1 MVQEKKQEKTQDKT
15 EDKTKAV
22 RLWGVSALEKILV
35 STKEL
40 LNRNVLDFAVRW
52 IFRIGHIGLL
62 SAAALGFLFSLVVAI
77 RLDSFSAFLYGI
89 AWVVLVLVVQYVA
102 HRFAATGDSLIENNP
117 SSLSS
122 KAFLDCLGLLAVIGG
137 LIALVLGTVRSI
149 QGAGI
154 RFILVGAALF
164 ILLELFAI
172 VAFNPDTISTA
183 TGGKNSAGQEAIGII
198 VLFIKGFMRL
208 VPILFGI
215 GIAAGFVLLA
225 IDAFGIFGSE
235 YRLLAGWKRA
245 IYTGRIIVFS
255 GLAPF
260 LSYIGFVVAYL
271 AVDVVRAIL
280 ATPEKIEAL
289 KR

>member
-1 MVQEKKQEKTQDKT
+1 MVQEKKQDKT

-22 RLWGVSALEKILV
+22 RLWGVAVLEKILT
-35 STKEL
+35 STKDL

-62 SAAALGFLFSLVVAI
+62 AAAALGFLFSLIVAI

-89 AWVVLVLVVQYVA
+89 AWVVLVLVVQYAA

-117 SSLSS
+117 SSLTS
-122 KAFLDCLGLLAVIGG
+122 KAFLDCLGLLSVIGG
-137 LIALVLGTVRSI
+137 LIAFVLGAIRSI
-149 QGAGI
+149 QGSGI
-154 RFILVGAALF
+154 RFILAGTALF

-172 VAFNPDTISTA
+172 VVFNPETVSTE

>member
-1 MVQEKKQEKTQDKT
+1 MAQEKKQDKTQ
-15 EDKTKAV
+15 DKTKAV
-22 RLWGVSALEKILV
+22 RLWGVAALEKVLV

-40 LNRNVLDFAVRW
+40 LNRNILDFALRW

-62 SAAALGFLFSLVVAI
+62 AAAALGFLFSLIVAI

-89 AWVVLVLVVQYVA
+89 AWVVLVLVVQYAA

-117 SSLSS
+117 SSLTS
-122 KAFLDCLGLLAVIGG
+122 KAFLDCLGLLSVIGG
-137 LIALVLGTVRSI
+137 LIAFVLGAIRSI
-149 QGAGI
+149 QGSGI
-154 RFILVGAALF
+154 RFILAGTALF

-172 VAFNPDTISTA
+172 VVFNPETVSTE

-235 YRLLAGWKRA
+235 YRLLADWKRA
-245 IYTGRIIVFS
+245 MYTGRIIVFS
-255 GLAPF
+255 GLVPF
-260 LSYIGFVVAYL
+260 LSYIGFVIAYL

-289 KR
+289 RK

>member
-1 MVQEKKQEKTQDKT
+1 MVQEKKQDKTQ
-15 EDKTKAV
+15 DKTKAV
-22 RLWGVSALEKILV
+22 RLWGVAVLEKVLV
-35 STKEL
+35 STKDL
-40 LNRNVLDFAVRW
+40 LNRKVLDFAVRW
-52 IFRIGHIGLL
+52 IFRIGHVGLL
-62 SAAALGFLFSLVVAI
+62 AAAALGFLFSLIVAI

-89 AWVVLVLVVQYVA
+89 AWVVLVLVIQYVA

-117 SSLSS
+117 SSLTS
-122 KAFLDCLGLLAVIGG
+122 KAFLDCLGLLSVIGG
-137 LIALVLGTVRSI
+137 LIAIVLGAIRSI

-154 RFILVGAALF
+154 RFILAGTALF

-172 VAFNPDTISTA
+172 VVFNPETVSTE

-198 VLFIKGFMRL
+198 VLFIKSFMRL

-235 YRLLAGWKRA
+235 YRLLADWKRA
-245 IYTGRIIVFS
+245 WYTGRIIVLS
-255 GLAPF
+255 GLVPF
-260 LSYIGFVVAYL
+260 LSYIGFVIAYL
-271 AVDVVRAIL
+271 AVDVIRAIL

-289 KR
+289 RK